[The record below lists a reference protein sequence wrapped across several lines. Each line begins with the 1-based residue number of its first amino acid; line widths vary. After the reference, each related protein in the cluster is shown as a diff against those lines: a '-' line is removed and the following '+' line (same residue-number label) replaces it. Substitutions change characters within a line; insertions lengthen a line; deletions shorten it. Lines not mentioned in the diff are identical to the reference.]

1 MDKHILGNILGGDKS
16 ISANIIENF
25 TAACNSPSSGS
36 DAADGTGLMGLST
49 RYKS

>member
-16 ISANIIENF
+16 ISANIIKKF
-25 TAACNSPSSGS
+25 TTARNSPSSGS
-36 DAADGTGLMGLST
+36 DAAGGAGLMGLST